1 MSPTQLHWFGD
12 YCDFIRFLH
21 HLGVHLIYLR
31 SCGSWKFQR
40 FYKHGLLSH
49 LRPSSTTI
57 LVFWV
62 WAVTASLTGFIVYEN
77 VRTLRSVIPVIGL
90 NAVGFTFGLYF
101 VRKMFTD
108 YVEEGGTSIVFT
120 DTFLFQFM
128 YAFADIYG
136 LIFLLTFIVRNRQ
149 VMEILMGDVRYAVLT
164 TRKMI
169 LMRLIEVGMALERS
183 TNMLFTLPQ

>member
-1 MSPTQLHWFGD
+1 MVSCHTSVLH
-12 YCDFIRFLH
+12 
-21 HLGVHLIYLR
+21 
-31 SCGSWKFQR
+31 
-40 FYKHGLLSH
+40 
-49 LRPSSTTI
+49 PTTI

-62 WAVTASLTGFIVYEN
+62 WAVTASLTGFIGLVILYKFNKKKSEQWLGGQLAKRYQFSEN

-149 VMEILMGDVRYAVLT
+149 VMEILMGDVRICCANNKKNDINAADRSRYGSRKVDKYA
-164 TRKMI
+164 I
-169 LMRLIEVGMALERS
+169 HPS
-183 TNMLFTLPQ
+183 TMTDTHFEQLAQIWK